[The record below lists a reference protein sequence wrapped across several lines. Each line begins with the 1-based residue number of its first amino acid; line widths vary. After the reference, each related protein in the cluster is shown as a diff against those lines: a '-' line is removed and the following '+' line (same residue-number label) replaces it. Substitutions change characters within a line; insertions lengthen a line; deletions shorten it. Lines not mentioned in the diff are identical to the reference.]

1 LTKLG
6 REEDAYDACALV
18 VPEWVGE
25 PLIPDLG
32 PPEPDDAVL
41 DLVDVDIED
50 VDKEST
56 SDTATQLAAL
66 PDVTLRTDLVPEE
79 LSPARF

>member
-1 LTKLG
+1 
-6 REEDAYDACALV
+6 
-18 VPEWVGE
+18 
-25 PLIPDLG
+25 
-32 PPEPDDAVL
+32 
-41 DLVDVDIED
+41 DVDIED

-79 LSPARF
+79 LSPARFFEVMLTIVLDNSNITQHEEARLRRSRAVG